1 MKKMKKNLTYLIASA
16 AIMLLSFGAKAQNG
30 STPLVGSTHVYTV
43 IPESSS
49 NTLAWTV
56 LEGADGTEY
65 NIVSGAATGAV
76 TIKWNTAGNYT
87 VQFTET
93 IVATGCAT
101 VKTATVVVS
110 ANTFDVSTAD
120 PTEVCNAADGQ
131 ANYSGS
137 TATTAITFKVDMTTD
152 NTSFNPN
159 WEITFTLNPGTATV
173 ANVAANGGT
182 LSGTGPYTL
191 TAITSASGNGTVNIT
206 MDVTGG
212 IYAVQSVDLT
222 ITSAKELT
230 YNTPD
235 VDSDDWTATQTI
247 NAIPQTSAITTD

>member
-1 MKKMKKNLTYLIASA
+1 
-16 AIMLLSFGAKAQNG
+16 
-30 STPLVGSTHVYTV
+30 
-43 IPESSS
+43 
-49 NTLAWTV
+49 
-56 LEGADGTEY
+56 LEGVNGTEY
-65 NIVSGAATGAV
+65 DIISGSATGAV
-76 TIKWNTAGNYT
+76 TIKWNTASTYT

-110 ANTFDVSTAD
+110 ANTFDVSTAS
-120 PTEVCNAADGQ
+120 PLAFCNAADGQ
-131 ANYSGS
+131 ANYAGAD
-137 TATTAITFKVDMTTD
+137 ATTAITFTVDMTTA
-152 NTSFNPN
+152 NALFNPN

-182 LSGTGPYTL
+182 LSGTGPYAL
-191 TAITSASGNGTVNIT
+191 TAITSASGNGTVDIT

-212 IYAVQSVDLT
+212 IYAAQSVVLT

-235 VDSDDWTATQTI
+235 VDSNDWTATQTI

>member
-1 MKKMKKNLTYLIASA
+1 MKKNLTYLIASA

-43 IPESSS
+43 IPESGS

-56 LEGADGTEY
+56 LEGANGTEY
-65 NIVSGAATGAV
+65 DIISGGATGTV

-131 ANYSGS
+131 VNYAGS
-137 TATTAITFKVDMTTD
+137 TATTAITFKVDMTTG
-152 NTSFNPN
+152 NTSFSPN
-159 WEITFTLNPGTATV
+159 WEITFTLTPGTATL
-173 ANVAANGGT
+173 ANVKAGATSLTPVAGVYTATGLTSTNGD
-182 LSGTGPYTL
+182 
-191 TAITSASGNGTVNIT
+191 GTVNIT
-206 MDVTGG
+206 MDVTGDQ
-212 IYAVQSVDLT
+212 YAIQTVVLA

-235 VDSDDWTATQTI
+235 KDNDDWTATQTI
-247 NAIPQTSAITTD
+247 NAIPQTSTITTD